1 LAAWSATAFAATA
14 ALGTLT
20 QFLIGDLAVAV
31 FVSALHAFP
40 RLGRHFILGDEAVA
54 ILVERLEVWTLA
66 TFTTF
71 ATGTLSRT
79 AGTTWA
85 VRTLGRWWGLV
96 AARWGL
102 NCYRSS
108 GERKCEEC
116 GCDTCECL
124 CVHISTFLSVTGICL
139 ECVGG
144 DKDSSAGMAFVT
156 ASNHV

>member
-71 ATGTLSRT
+71 ATGT
-79 AGTTWA
+79 TWA

-102 NCYRSS
+102 NCHRS
-108 GERKCEEC
+108 GCE
-116 GCDTCECL
+116 
-124 CVHISTFLSVTGICL
+124 
-139 ECVGG
+139 
-144 DKDSSAGMAFVT
+144 
-156 ASNHV
+156 

>member
-1 LAAWSATAFAATA
+1 LPARSATAFAATA

-54 ILVERLEVWTLA
+54 ILVERLKVWTLA

-71 ATGTLSRT
+71 ATGTLPRT
-79 AGTTWA
+79 ARTARTT
-85 VRTLGRWWGLV
+85 RTLGRWGLF

-102 NCYRSS
+102 NCHRS
-108 GERKCEEC
+108 GCE
-116 GCDTCECL
+116 
-124 CVHISTFLSVTGICL
+124 
-139 ECVGG
+139 
-144 DKDSSAGMAFVT
+144 
-156 ASNHV
+156 

>member
-1 LAAWSATAFAATA
+1 LPARSATAFAATA

-54 ILVERLEVWTLA
+54 ILVERLKVWTLA

-71 ATGTLSRT
+71 ATGTLSGT
-79 AGTTWA
+79 AWS
-85 VRTLGRWWGLV
+85 LGRWGLF

-102 NCYRSS
+102 NCHRS
-108 GERKCEEC
+108 GCE
-116 GCDTCECL
+116 
-124 CVHISTFLSVTGICL
+124 
-139 ECVGG
+139 
-144 DKDSSAGMAFVT
+144 
-156 ASNHV
+156 